1 VQLAETPYPY
11 HSTSFPS
18 LANAARIEASGRASF
33 RWQRRHQPAIK
44 KYDIKDPIEQKRIA
58 ATKDA
63 MEPDR
68 NDGKEWSQMDVD
80 DLRFNL
86 ENGGNVKEA
95 ATMLCRAG
103 TVEDVRQKAKEL
115 GLIS

>member
-1 VQLAETPYPY
+1 
-11 HSTSFPS
+11 
-18 LANAARIEASGRASF
+18 
-33 RWQRRHQPAIK
+33 
-44 KYDIKDPIEQKRIA
+44 
-58 ATKDA
+58 